1 MDDYENSSPMVQ
13 ELKQELALATSEVVL
28 NCANDVAV
36 LCHGEEDQTITNYIL
51 PPPTNIKVPEM
62 GTGKPREEEEEGSF
76 FDIVVFFNKDEGHS
90 RKLTRAANGARRKL
104 FRYIEGD
111 VEEEEKEEHH
121 DHKGHKGHKG
131 RKGEDSHQ
139 HRHDHQRPCHGKR
152 GFKLG
157 FGAEDDR
164 CLVDLMISGSPDVSS
179 QCYEAVGTYKQV
191 NEALNEEIAME
202 EAAEEFAAFLFLLT
216 SLLLTMSI
224 LTCVFGRSKF
234 HENRMIR
241 LSILEAVYSDED
253 IKAAVQSK
261 LPEGMI
267 LGDQLPVGRNSASA
281 EPCTCKKVCKA
292 FCSGFMFMFLA
303 IFLLHAF
310 LFFPLLLPV
319 TLIAMTVRACCC
331 KRKRRQQ
338 QTDYGLVANDGYP
351 AAAAAAA
358 ASGKELE
365 LSDKVYV
372 GVPTVA

>member
-1 MDDYENSSPMVQ
+1 MDDSPMVQ

-36 LCHGEEDQTITNYIL
+36 LCHGEEDLTITNYIL

-111 VEEEEKEEHH
+111 VEEEEKEEHP

-131 RKGEDSHQ
+131 HK
-139 HRHDHQRPCHGKR
+139 RPCHGKR

-351 AAAAAAA
+351 AAAAAA
-358 ASGKELE
+358 SGKELE